1 MSAHERQAP
10 CSSPLGIGDCALVAF
25 ARAPERVRPPPIIGA
40 CAMNDALIAAA
51 TAAFPAD
58 VPGITLGAVV
68 HDGQIDPQP
77 LVRLPLSMMTRHGLI
92 AGATGTGKTKTL
104 QLIAEQLSAQG
115 VPVFLADVKGD
126 VSGVAMAGVSNAK
139 IEERATAIGYPWA
152 ASAFPVEL
160 LSLTGATGGQLRA
173 TVSSFGPLLMAK
185 VLDLNETQA
194 SVLSLVFKYCDD
206 KGLLLLDLSDL
217 RAVLTYLTG
226 DGAADLKA
234 YGGMS
239 KATVGVLLRN
249 IMNLESQGADKFF
262 GEPAFDLDDL
272 FSVERDGRGLI
283 SVLALSDVQDKPAL
297 FSTFMLW
304 MLAELY
310 ATLPEVGDVDK
321 PRLVFFLDEAH
332 LLFADA
338 SGAMQDEIEKVTRLI
353 RSKGVG
359 VFFVTQHPRDIPVT
373 VLGQLGNRVQH
384 ALRAFTPDDE
394 KQLRATARTIPK
406 TTFYDVEATLTSLA
420 TGQALI
426 STLTEKGTPTLPF
439 ACHLVPPA
447 SRMGPLTPAEIAPR
461 LTTPQ
466 AKKYTTAI
474 DRDSAREVLERQY
487 AATAHLEAGT
497 AAATAAKSPAAAAQ
511 SAREDEGMLGV
522 FLRSPVARTIAVT
535 VAGSITRS
543 LLGTLM
549 GKKRR

>member
-1 MSAHERQAP
+1 MNE
-10 CSSPLGIGDCALVAF
+10 AL
-25 ARAPERVRPPPIIGA
+25 
-40 CAMNDALIAAA
+40 LAAA
-51 TAAFPAD
+51 AGAFPGD

-68 HDGQIDPQP
+68 HEGAIDPRP

-104 QLIAEQLSAQG
+104 QLMAEQLSAHG

-126 VSGVAMAGVSNAK
+126 LGGIAMVGEKSARVD
-139 IEERATAIGYPWA
+139 ERVGATGYGWQP
-152 ASAFPVEL
+152 SAFPVEF

-173 TVSSFGPLLMAK
+173 TVSSFGPLLMSK
-185 VLDLNETQA
+185 VLGLNETQA

-217 RAVLTYLTG
+217 REVLQYLTD
-226 DGAADLKA
+226 DGAADLKD
-234 YGGMS
+234 YGNMS

-249 IMNLESQGADKFF
+249 IIGLEQQGADKFF

-272 FSVERDGRGLI
+272 FSVERDGRGLV
-283 SVLALSDVQDKPAL
+283 SVLSLTDVQDKPAL

-321 PRLVFFLDEAH
+321 PKLVFFLDEAH
-332 LLFADA
+332 LLFEDSSDA
-338 SGAMQDEIEKVTRLI
+338 MRDEIEKVTRLI

-359 VFFVTQHPRDIPVT
+359 VFFITQHPRDIPVT

-406 TTFYDVEATLTSLA
+406 TDFFDVEAILTSLA

-426 STLTEKGTPTLPF
+426 STLTVKGTPTLPF
-439 ACHLVPPA
+439 ACHLEPPS
-447 SRMGPLTPAEIAPR
+447 SRMGPLTPAELAPR
-461 LTTPQ
+461 LLTPQ
-466 AKKYTTAI
+466 AKKYAVAV
-474 DRDSAREVLERQY
+474 DRESAREVLEARH
-487 AATAHLEAGT
+487 AAAEKAEEVAAESAPVPGGARGGKAVREEAGV
-497 AAATAAKSPAAAAQ
+497 
-511 SAREDEGMLGV
+511 LGS
-522 FLRSPVARTIAVT
+522 FLRSPVGRSIAVA
-535 VAGSITRS
+535 VAGTLTRT
-543 LLGTLM
+543 LLGALT
-549 GKKRR
+549 GKRRR

>member
-1 MSAHERQAP
+1 
-10 CSSPLGIGDCALVAF
+10 
-25 ARAPERVRPPPIIGA
+25 
-40 CAMNDALIAAA
+40 MNDALLAAA
-51 TAAFPAD
+51 AAAFPAD
-58 VPGITLGAVV
+58 IPGVTLGAVV
-68 HDGQIDPQP
+68 HEGAIDPRP

-104 QLIAEQLSAQG
+104 QLMAEQLSAQG

-126 VSGVAMAGVSNAK
+126 LSGITMAGETNAK
-139 IEERATAIGYPWA
+139 VEERAGATGYKWQPA
-152 ASAFPVEL
+152 AYPVEL

-173 TVSSFGPLLMAK
+173 TVSSFGPLLMSK
-185 VLDLNETQA
+185 VLGLNETQA

-217 RAVLTYLTG
+217 REVLQYLT
-226 DGAADLKA
+226 DEGAADLKD
-234 YGGMS
+234 YGNMS

-249 IMNLESQGADKFF
+249 IIGLEQQGADKFF

-283 SVLALSDVQDKPAL
+283 SVLSLTDVQDKPAL

-321 PRLVFFLDEAH
+321 PKLVFFLDEAH
-332 LLFADA
+332 LLFDDSSDA
-338 SGAMQDEIEKVTRLI
+338 MRDEIEKVTRLI

-359 VFFVTQHPRDIPVT
+359 VFYITQHPRDIPVT

-406 TTFYDVEATLTSLA
+406 TDFYDVEATLTSLA

-426 STLTEKGTPTLPF
+426 STLTVKGTPTLPF
-439 ACHLVPPA
+439 ACHLVPPS
-447 SRMGPLTPAEIAPR
+447 SRMGPLTSQELAPR
-461 LTTPQ
+461 LMTPQ
-466 AKKYTTAI
+466 AKKYAVAV
-474 DRDSAREVLERQY
+474 DRESAREVLEARHT
-487 AATAHLEAGT
+487 ATANAEAADAASAPT
-497 AAATAAKSPAAAAQ
+497 AAESRAQ
-511 SAREDEGMLGV
+511 KASREEPGVLGS
-522 FLRSPVARTIAVT
+522 FLRSPVGRSIAVA
-535 VAGSITRS
+535 VAGTLTRT
-543 LLGTLM
+543 LLGALT
-549 GKKRR
+549 GKRRR